1 MEAISETPEYGS
13 LKEVL
18 LKIYGEE
25 VSIADRRAVHGGD
38 ANEAYRLLL
47 SNGETLFLKANS
59 IERADFFRAEAEGI
73 AALRSTAA
81 IRVPRI
87 LATGKN
93 EDYSFL
99 LMEYI
104 DSSRPVEGFWEKLG
118 TDLAMMHKA
127 DTGAFVKT
135 GIYGFNRD
143 NYIGAGFQNNTG
155 KDSFVEFF
163 SECRLRPQ
171 FEMAEKYFDG
181 EMIRKS
187 NRLLDTLDKYLIEPD
202 RPSLL
207 HGDLWSGNYMS
218 DEKGLPMLIDPAI
231 YVGCN
236 EADIAMT
243 ELFGGFDKRFYDS
256 YFEFMGMI
264 PGYADRRDLY
274 NLYHLLNHLNLFG
287 SSYLYA
293 VIRIID
299 RYSQSSVDSNKRK
312 RYGI

>member
-1 MEAISETPEYGS
+1 MEVISDTPRDGS
-13 LKEVL
+13 LKEAL
-18 LKIYGEE
+18 LKIYGED
-25 VSIADRRAVHGGD
+25 VCVTDRKAIHGGD
-38 ANEAYRLLL
+38 ANEAYRLFL
-47 SNGETLFLKANS
+47 SNGETLFLKANI

-73 AALRSTAA
+73 AALRATAA
-81 IRVPRI
+81 IRMPRI

-104 DSSRPVEGFWEKLG
+104 DSSRPVEDFWEKLG
-118 TDLAMMHKA
+118 TNLGMMHKA
-127 DTGAFVKT
+127 DTTAFVES
-135 GIYGFNRD
+135 GRYGFVRD
-143 NYIGAGFQNNTG
+143 NYIGAGYQKNTG
-155 KDSFVEFF
+155 KDSFIEFF

-171 FEMAEKYFDG
+171 FELAEKYFDG

-218 DEKGLPMLIDPAI
+218 DEKGLPMLIDPAV

-256 YFEFMGMI
+256 YFESMGMI
-264 PGYADRRDLY
+264 PGYADRRNLY

-293 VIRIID
+293 VVRIID
-299 RYSQSSVDSNKRK
+299 KYV
-312 RYGI
+312 

>member
-1 MEAISETPEYGS
+1 MEVISETPEYGS

-25 VSIADRRAVHGGD
+25 VSITDRRAVHGGD

-73 AALRSTAA
+73 AALRSTAT
-81 IRVPRI
+81 IRVPQI
-87 LATGKN
+87 HAMGK
-93 EDYSFL
+93 DKDFSFL

-127 DTGAFVKT
+127 DTGAFVES
-135 GIYGFNRD
+135 GIYGFVRD
-143 NYIGAGFQNNTG
+143 NYIGAGYQKNTG
-155 KDSFVEFF
+155 KDSFIEFF

-171 FEMAEKYFDG
+171 FELAEKYFDG

-207 HGDLWSGNYMS
+207 HGDLWSGNYMP
-218 DEKGLPMLIDPAI
+218 DEKGLPMLIDPAV

-264 PGYADRRDLY
+264 SGYADRRDLY

-299 RYSQSSVDSNKRK
+299 RYS
-312 RYGI
+312 

>member
-1 MEAISETPEYGS
+1 MEAISDIPKVSS
-13 LKEVL
+13 LKEAL
-18 LKIYGEE
+18 FKLYGKE
-25 VSIADRRAVHGGD
+25 VSVTDRRSVHGGD
-38 ANEAYRLLL
+38 ANEAYRLFL
-47 SNGETLFLKANS
+47 SNGKTLFLKANS
-59 IERADFFRAEAEGI
+59 IQRGDFFRAEAEGI

-81 IRVPRI
+81 IRVPQI
-87 LATGKN
+87 YAMGKDEN
-93 EDYSFL
+93 CSFL

-104 DSSRPVEGFWEKLG
+104 DSTRPSEGFWEKLG
-118 TDLAMMHKA
+118 TDLARMHKA
-127 DTGAFVKT
+127 DTAAFVRLGK
-135 GIYGFNRD
+135 YGFDRD
-143 NYIGAGFQNNTG
+143 NYIGAGYQKNTG

-181 EMIRKS
+181 EIIRRS
-187 NRLLDTLDKYLIEPD
+187 NRLLDTLDKYLIEPY

-207 HGDLWSGNYMS
+207 HGDLWSGNFMA
-218 DEKGLPMLIDPAI
+218 DENGLPMLIDPAV

-243 ELFGGFDKRFYDS
+243 ELFGGFDKKFYDS
-256 YFEFMGMI
+256 YFDFMGMI

-299 RYSQSSVDSNKRK
+299 RYS
-312 RYGI
+312 Y

>member
-1 MEAISETPEYGS
+1 MEVISDTLKARS
-13 LKEVL
+13 LKEAL

-25 VSIADRRAVHGGD
+25 VSVTDRRAVHGGD
-38 ANEAYRLLL
+38 ANEAYRLFL

-59 IERADFFRAEAEGI
+59 IEREDFFRAEAEGI
-73 AALRSTAA
+73 AALRSAEA

-87 LATGKN
+87 YAMGKD

-99 LMEYI
+99 LMEHI

-127 DTGAFVKT
+127 DTAAFVKS
-135 GIYGFNRD
+135 GRYGFDRD
-143 NYIGAGFQNNTG
+143 NYIGAGYQKNTG
-155 KDSFVEFF
+155 KDSFIEFF
-163 SECRLRPQ
+163 AECRLRPQ
-171 FEMAEKYFDG
+171 FEMAEKYFDC

-187 NRLLDTLDKYLIEPD
+187 NRLLNTLDKYLVEPD
-202 RPSLL
+202 RPSIL
-207 HGDLWSGNYMS
+207 HGDLWSGNFMS
-218 DEKGLPMLIDPAI
+218 DENGLPMLIDPAV
-231 YVGCN
+231 YVGCY

-243 ELFGGFDKRFYDS
+243 ELFGGFDKRFYHS
-256 YFEFMGMI
+256 YFDFMGMI

-299 RYSQSSVDSNKRK
+299 RYA
-312 RYGI
+312 